1 MINKLLSIA
10 YALDLPVNLGI
21 TLIFNVE
28 DLTFHRGT
36 ELSMSLLVF
45 LLVLL
50 QVLRSQQALLFHAH
64 TLSWMMSSASSRH
77 LLVAES
83 FPHGSSS
90 PSMPGQVAHDL
101 LALSSQ

>member
-50 QVLRSQQALLFHAH
+50 QVLRSQQALLFHAL
-64 TLSWMMSSASSRH
+64 TLSWMMSSASSSGRVISSWF
-77 LLVAES
+77 LES
-83 FPHGSSS
+83 LYAWSSR
-90 PSMPGQVAHDL
+90 P
-101 LALSSQ
+101 